1 MLAGRC
7 GAIRDESVRGQS
19 SRSGVSNSVRAE
31 FVEFASDRRVIG
43 IDPGGLGAR
52 DQQLVGNA
60 NPAGQR
66 AAKRPREQA
75 RRSIDGL
82 ELIVYRCDAID
93 AGSAVERLRDTVDL
107 LDKPF
112 AGALGGDQGPRRATT
127 EGVAELDDF
136 GPACSDLQRKG

>member
-7 GAIRDESVRGQS
+7 GAIPDESVRGQS

-60 NPAGQR
+60 NPAEYAQR
-66 AAKRPREQA
+66 SVRVNRHDDP
-75 RRSIDGL
+75 ST
-82 ELIVYRCDAID
+82 
-93 AGSAVERLRDTVDL
+93 GSN
-107 LDKPF
+107 
-112 AGALGGDQGPRRATT
+112 
-127 EGVAELDDF
+127 
-136 GPACSDLQRKG
+136 S